1 MAYDLTMYK
10 KLKWP
15 IWRAKAREKLLQTV
29 KLRYVMRKA
38 TMTWRSNMYYIMF

>member
-1 MAYDLTMYK
+1 MAYNLTMYK

-15 IWRAKAREKLLQTV
+15 IWRAKAREKLLQTE

-38 TMTWRSNMYYIMF
+38 TMTWRSNIYYIMF